1 MSDFENFNKSTDDIF
16 EDALGKS
23 KFDRE
28 RVLNKSAEKDEALY
42 SQRLLPFEG

>member
-1 MSDFENFNKSTDDIF
+1 MSDFQNFNKSTDHIF

-23 KFDRE
+23 KYDRE
-28 RVLNKSAEKDEALY
+28 RVMNKSAEKDEALY

>member
-1 MSDFENFNKSTDDIF
+1 MSDFENFNKSADDIF

-23 KFDRE
+23 KFDWE